1 MFATTRFCTYT
12 EVLFHITLLLLG
24 LRISFGIPKPSLHR
38 GSLLVSEVSLYF
50 NKKNYPD
57 KSVYS

>member
-1 MFATTRFCTYT
+1 MLATTRFCTYI
-12 EVLFHITLLLLG
+12 EVLFHFTLLLLG
-24 LRISFGIPKPSLHR
+24 LRISFVIPRPLLYR
-38 GSLLVSEVSLYF
+38 GSLLVEVSLYF